1 MNLADDIA
9 EANSSDSDDNA
20 NKNNKTKMVGVDKV
34 YDEIDLASFDNSIST
49 ARMDSAA
56 IIVPKNDSAPAL
68 PEDNEI
74 VEETNEEEEE

>member
-9 EANSSDSDDNA
+9 EDNSSDSDDDA
-20 NKNNKTKMVGVDKV
+20 NKNNKTKMNDKV
-34 YDEIDLASFDNSIST
+34 YDEIAMASFDISMST